1 VVDLTR
7 GTVFGGVVWHVTRAI
22 DLNTQLYSVPSDVTT
37 FRFGAGY
44 RIGQ

>member
-1 VVDLTR
+1 VS
-7 GTVFGGVVWHVTRAI
+7 RAI
-22 DLNTQLYSVPSDVTT
+22 DLNTQLYSVPADVTT